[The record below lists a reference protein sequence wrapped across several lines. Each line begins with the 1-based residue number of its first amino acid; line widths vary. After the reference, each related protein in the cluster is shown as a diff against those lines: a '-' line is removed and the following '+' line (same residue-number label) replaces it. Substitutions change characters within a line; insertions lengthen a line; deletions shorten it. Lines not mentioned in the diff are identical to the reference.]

1 MWSQKRKET
10 PAHVQC
16 SKEVYLDSCLCSLS
30 ISRLTFLLVELQS
43 NPIKLSP
50 CTYIIM
56 IHICRLSDISLGMLS
71 MIHAITFPD
80 YPGVSQL
87 RTETPVLLYRSPD
100 LLDTKKRTFT
110 TFFKLIFLGKS

>member
-1 MWSQKRKET
+1 
-10 PAHVQC
+10 
-16 SKEVYLDSCLCSLS
+16 
-30 ISRLTFLLVELQS
+30 
-43 NPIKLSP
+43 
-50 CTYIIM
+50 
-56 IHICRLSDISLGMLS
+56 

-110 TFFKLIFLGKS
+110 TFFKLIFLGEILEHFDAIFVVESAEFYTLSDIFF